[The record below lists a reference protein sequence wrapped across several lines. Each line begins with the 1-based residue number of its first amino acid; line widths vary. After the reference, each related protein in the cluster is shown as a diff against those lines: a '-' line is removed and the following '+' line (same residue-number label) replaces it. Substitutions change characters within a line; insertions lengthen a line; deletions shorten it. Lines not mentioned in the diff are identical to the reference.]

1 MERVEIERRMR
12 VQERELERIR
22 EQLEQYLTPREA
34 RQVTAQIGEIA
45 VTVDREIDRIWSD
58 PLVREFYRYNGR
70 VFTARGSGLFQR
82 AFDGTN
88 ILETLTDS
96 NIDIYFWHNTK
107 AQGIHWMMK
116 DLDTHV
122 WEATVRR
129 MNWEEEGS
137 LSCLSRDVI
146 EAILEDVT
154 ERRRLAAL
162 EAPALSEEE
171 RAFFRYYEAEVAA
184 VPAPQDNLPSS
195 R

>member
-1 MERVEIERRMR
+1 MQRVAIERRMLL
-12 VQERELERIR
+12 QERELERIR
-22 EQLEQYLTPREA
+22 EKLEQYLTSREA

-107 AQGIHWMMK
+107 EQGIHWMMK

-146 EAILEDVT
+146 AAILEDVT

-162 EAPALSEEE
+162 EAPPLSEEE
-171 RAFFRYYEAEVAA
+171 RAFFQYYEAEVAA
-184 VPAPQDNLPSS
+184 VSAPDAIPPSS